1 MVRIKTVIVWGDL
14 LMLVG
19 VVLDLYKYF
28 INGRWGKMKVNLA
41 KQLFRALVRN
51 NTQAFVKANQKALM
65 MAQVNK
71 LTCFNSV
78 VSNIQLKQHQFI
90 SKRAFSFCT
99 ENKGPL
105 KA

>member
-1 MVRIKTVIVWGDL
+1 
-14 LMLVG
+14 
-19 VVLDLYKYF
+19 
-28 INGRWGKMKVNLA
+28 MKADIA

-71 LTCFNSV
+71 MTYFNSR
-78 VSNIQLKQHQFI
+78 VSNIQQNQQQFI
-90 SKRAFSFCT
+90 SKPAFSFCT

>member
-1 MVRIKTVIVWGDL
+1 
-14 LMLVG
+14 
-19 VVLDLYKYF
+19 
-28 INGRWGKMKVNLA
+28 MKVNLA

-51 NTQAFVKANQKALM
+51 NTQAFVKPIQKALM

-71 LTCFNSV
+71 LTCFNSR
-78 VSNIQLKQHQFI
+78 VSNIQQNQQQFI

-105 KA
+105 KT

>member
-1 MVRIKTVIVWGDL
+1 
-14 LMLVG
+14 
-19 VVLDLYKYF
+19 
-28 INGRWGKMKVNLA
+28 MKADIA

-51 NTQAFVKANQKALM
+51 NTQAFVKANKNALM
-65 MAQVNK
+65 MAHINK
-71 LTCFNSV
+71 LTCFDSR
-78 VSNIQLKQHQFI
+78 VSNIQQTQHQLI

>member
-1 MVRIKTVIVWGDL
+1 
-14 LMLVG
+14 
-19 VVLDLYKYF
+19 
-28 INGRWGKMKVNLA
+28 MKVNLA

-65 MAQVNK
+65 RTQISK
-71 LTCFNSV
+71 LTCINSR
-78 VSNIQLKQHQFI
+78 VSNMQQTKYQFI

-105 KA
+105 KT